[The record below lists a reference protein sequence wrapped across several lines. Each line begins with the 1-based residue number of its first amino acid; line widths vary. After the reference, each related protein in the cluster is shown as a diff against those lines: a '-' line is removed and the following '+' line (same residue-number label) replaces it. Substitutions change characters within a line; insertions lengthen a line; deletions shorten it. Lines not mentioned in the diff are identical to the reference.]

1 MLAIDRTPMMLK
13 FEKETGGSA
22 TYFDYDYWLQEEVE
36 NKTQAYI
43 NWLEKIAKSTEL
55 KECPSCGAEVI
66 PNPYCHDLEQKIELL
81 EVQLAEAKH
90 KATAYDRLMSGGKKT
105 LKEWAN
111 IFGLPFAVG
120 YNGQGIAFKC
130 KNLPIVYGL
139 NWWPADVGDFGFA
152 FIDSSFIDYTGDW
165 QDSLTLPDGCEE
177 Q

>member
-1 MLAIDRTPMMLK
+1 MKEQYER
-13 FEKETGGSA
+13 ETG
-22 TYFDYDYWLQEEVE
+22 
-36 NKTQAYI
+36 KQAMVFSPKGMSPSNGYVQ
-43 NWLEKIAKSTEL
+43 WLEDKVEEISAK
-55 KECPSCGAEVI
+55 AE
-66 PNPYCHDLEQKIELL
+66 
-81 EVQLAEAKH
+81 
-90 KATAYDRLMSGGKKT
+90 AYDRLMSGGKKT

-165 QDSLTLPDGCEE
+165 KDSLTLPDGWEAQKC
-177 Q
+177 